1 MDCVGLAV
9 GGHALDVGP
18 DSAAAVVVAAVA
30 VVDGALEAVA
40 ELVVVAVAEWVNAHA
55 GDETLARGYPW
66 ACGY

>member
-9 GGHALDVGP
+9 GGHALGVGP
-18 DSAAAVVVAAVA
+18 DSADVVVAAAVA